1 MRVYVCLL
9 QIPNRTGQWNLEA
22 QIVLYSKIA
31 THRLMECFPKI
42 DYRRDIV
49 LEMILGRMKRA

>member
-1 MRVYVCLL
+1 MYVYCKL
-9 QIPNRTGQWNLEA
+9 PNWTGQWNLEA